1 LPNTPRA
8 LPQDKKVIDVVDLD
22 DDDDDDEVASQA
34 SPSTFP
40 ANQQF
45 RLVPSNQLQQQSLP
59 QGLTYTV
66 VSSGPTMNPGLNRV
80 VIARPQQSPA
90 AQLIVSRNGI
100 ANGAAGRQAQVN

>member
-1 LPNTPRA
+1 LPNTPRV

-22 DDDDDDEVASQA
+22 DDDDEDEVAPQA

-45 RLVPSNQLQQQSLP
+45 RLVPSNQQSLP

-90 AQLIVSRNGI
+90 GQLIVSRNGI